1 MVKTI
6 GLILLFMLTGFAA
19 GNYFGGAGKVYLG
32 DVGWVHYKDSF
43 GTWHAVKAD
52 GPPCQQEVK
61 ILPEC
66 DDSLPGY
73 NFGKCVQMNMRQH

>member
-6 GLILLFMLTGFAA
+6 GLILLLMLTGCAT
-19 GNYFGGAGKVYLG
+19 GNYFGDAGKVYEG
-32 DVGWVHYKDSF
+32 DIGWKHIKDAK
-43 GTWHAVKAD
+43 GVWHPVRLS
-52 GPPCQQEVK
+52 EVK
-61 ILPEC
+61 VLPEC